1 MTIILTIYPPYHIS
15 SHNTCLSA
23 QHVSEPLGLNPGT
36 LPLPLSWQPVKE
48 KLNKKE
54 DNQEEMNNKVNKVKV
69 AYCVDE
75 GYEFPVEEVDYV
87 NMVWNEDKEVLTKNK
102 DSPNEQ
108 LAGQAD
114 VPRQR
119 PEWPDPETY
128 KRHS

>member
-1 MTIILTIYPPYHIS
+1 MSFCTA
-15 SHNTCLSA
+15 CVRA
-23 QHVSEPLGLNPGT
+23 LGLNPGT
-36 LPLPLSWQPVKE
+36 LPLPLSGQPVKE
-48 KLNKKE
+48 NLNKKE
-54 DNQEEMNNKVNKVKV
+54 GNQEEMNNKVNKVKV

-87 NMVWNEDKEVLTKNK
+87 NMVWNEDKEVLTTNK

-114 VPRQR
+114 APRQR